1 MINTDTRSEIII
13 RIPEELGNAIR
24 VARKKAGLSQA
35 DAAAMCKVGTRFLS
49 DLENG
54 KSTVHLGKALQV
66 LRAFG
71 LVVALRK
78 KALRDD
84 E

>member
-24 VARKKAGLSQA
+24 VARKKTGLSQA

-49 DLENG
+49 ELENG